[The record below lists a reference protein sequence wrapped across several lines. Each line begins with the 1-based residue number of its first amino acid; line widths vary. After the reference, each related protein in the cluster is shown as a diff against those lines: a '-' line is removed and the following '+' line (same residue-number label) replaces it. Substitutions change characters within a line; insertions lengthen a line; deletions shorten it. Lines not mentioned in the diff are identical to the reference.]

1 MLPDSILPDEE
12 LTDLCISQQ
21 WKVLQKTQGFRFS
34 IDAVLLAHFIQP
46 AARHRVLDL
55 GTGSGVI
62 PHLIAARNPAVQIDA
77 MELQPEIADMAR
89 RSVAYNHLTE
99 QIQIIQQDITDM
111 PKAYQQQYDWVTSN
125 PPFFP
130 VGTGKQNPNPQ
141 IALARHEIACTLD
154 QLVQS
159 AAYCLKSRG
168 HFALIHR
175 AERLTDILACC
186 MKHKLAPYRLRM
198 VHPALDQPANLL
210 LLEAIKDGKNGIT
223 VLPPLPI
230 YRNIAKITSDK
241 STYSEEVLTYYR

>member
-62 PHLIAARNPAVQIDA
+62 PHLIAARNPTVQIDA

-89 RSVAYNHLTE
+89 RSVAYNHRTE

-111 PKAYQQQYDWVTSN
+111 PKA
-125 PPFFP
+125 
-130 VGTGKQNPNPQ
+130 
-141 IALARHEIACTLD
+141 
-154 QLVQS
+154 
-159 AAYCLKSRG
+159 
-168 HFALIHR
+168 
-175 AERLTDILACC
+175 
-186 MKHKLAPYRLRM
+186 
-198 VHPALDQPANLL
+198 
-210 LLEAIKDGKNGIT
+210 
-223 VLPPLPI
+223 
-230 YRNIAKITSDK
+230 
-241 STYSEEVLTYYR
+241 